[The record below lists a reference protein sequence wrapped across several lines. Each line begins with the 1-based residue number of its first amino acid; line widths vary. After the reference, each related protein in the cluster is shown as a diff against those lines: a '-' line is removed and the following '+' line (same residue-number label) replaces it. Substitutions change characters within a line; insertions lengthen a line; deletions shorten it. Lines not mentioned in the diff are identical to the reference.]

1 MKASD
6 QDMAEEQAT
15 PLTLGWQV
23 LGSDKPLGRLTDVVV
38 APAERRVT
46 HLVVDDPDGDARL
59 VPAEHLVEGRTADRA
74 VVLSCSAAEL
84 SSFPSIRS
92 FSFVGIGDTP
102 HGDKRSDVGVEDMV
116 VMPSFGATEFG
127 DFAGDLGGGYGLA
140 YDLIPTGS
148 AELRR
153 ESTVVSADGE
163 EVGNLDGFL
172 VAGDRLIQV
181 VLQPTHANETAP
193 VAIPIDSVDAI
204 ATDRITLVIP
214 KAEVLA

>member
-74 VVLSCSAAEL
+74 VVLSCSGAEL

-102 HGDKRSDVGVEDMV
+102 HGDERSDVGVEDMV

-172 VAGDRLIQV
+172 VAGDRLTHI
-181 VLQPTHANETAP
+181 VLQRTHANETAP
-193 VAIPIDSVDAI
+193 VAIPIESVDAI
-204 ATDRITLVIP
+204 ATDRITLVLP
-214 KAEVLA
+214 KAEVLP

>member
-1 MKASD
+1 MKSSD
-6 QDMAEEQAT
+6 QHKEET
-15 PLTLGWQV
+15 PLTLGWPV
-23 LGSDKPLGRLTDVVV
+23 VGSDGPLGRLTDVVV

-46 HLVVDDPDGDARL
+46 HLVVDDRDGDARL
-59 VPAEHLVEGRTADRA
+59 VPAEHLVEGPTAESTI
-74 VVLSCSAAEL
+74 VLSCSGAEL

-102 HGDKRSDVGVEDMV
+102 HGDERSDVGVEDMV

-172 VAGDRLIQV
+172 VAGDRL
-181 VLQPTHANETAP
+181 THMLLRRAHPNETGSA
-193 VAIPIDSVDAI
+193 AIPIKSVQVI
-204 ATDRITLVIP
+204 ATDRITLVLP
-214 KAEVLA
+214 KGEVLS